1 MMQVASFLPLI
12 NVYFPTNAAQMFK
25 ALSFV
30 NADNQVLSDIFEQY
44 IMSSE
49 DYTD

>member
-1 MMQVASFLPLI
+1 
-12 NVYFPTNAAQMFK
+12 MFK

-30 NADNQVLSDIFEQY
+30 NADNQVLSDIFESY
-44 IMSSE
+44 IISSD